1 MLDQAGVTFSG
12 SGMRLVFL
20 TELFPP
26 SVGGQE
32 VRFSE
37 IADALAARGH
47 SVTVLCVAHA
57 TGLPVQ
63 EQPHVRIVVLRHPVS
78 PSYRR
83 SRIFP
88 LPRSLMAILR
98 YAYAARKLVQSENFD
113 VIFMNQWPLLH
124 VLALPRPM
132 RRRAV
137 LDWCEIRTGRIYCW
151 FQNTLPRLVAANT
164 AVSEDVL
171 RHVNARGRT
180 GTAFLVPSGI
190 DVSRYV
196 AAGRAS
202 RHGLIYLGRVAAH
215 KNLPLL
221 IDTFDELC
229 RRGLRTTLTIAGAG
243 PAEADVAARAASSPF
258 AADIRI
264 LGSVDEPTKLRL
276 LAEAELFVL
285 PSWREGFPR
294 VVAEAMASG
303 LPVVTTRYPENG
315 TVGVVEEYG
324 CGLAADPT
332 PAALAD
338 AIGEGLQ
345 NWDVLAK
352 CARSGAPLL
361 DWGVVVDSLEQLL
374 TRVAAE
380 GRVVAPAFDNARA

>member
-1 MLDQAGVTFSG
+1 MLDQAGASFPS
-12 SGMRLVFL
+12 SGMRLAFL

-32 VRFSE
+32 VRFAE
-37 IADALAARGH
+37 IADALATRGH

-57 TGLPVQ
+57 AGLPAQ
-63 EQPHVRIVVLRHPVS
+63 ERAGVGVVVLRHPIA

-83 SRIFP
+83 SRVFP
-88 LPRSLMAILR
+88 LPRSLLAMLR
-98 YAYAARKLVQSENFD
+98 YALAARRLVRSEEFD

-137 LDWCEIRTGRIYCW
+137 LDWCEVRTGRIYRL
-151 FQNTLPRLVAANT
+151 FQDTLPRLVAANT
-164 AVSEDVL
+164 AVSGDVW
-171 RHVNARGRT
+171 RHVDARGRS
-180 GTAFLVPSGI
+180 GTTHLVPSGI

-196 AAGRAS
+196 AGARTS
-202 RHGLIYLGRVAAH
+202 RRGLIYLGRIAEH

-229 RRGLRTTLTIAGAG
+229 RRGQKTTLTIAGDG
-243 PAEADVAARAASSPF
+243 PAADEVAIRVAASPF

-264 LGSVDEPTKLRL
+264 LGPVDEATKLRL
-276 LAEAELFVL
+276 LTEAEVFVL
-285 PSWREGFPR
+285 PSRREGFPR

-303 LPVVTTRYPENG
+303 LPVVTTRYLENG
-315 TVGVVEEYG
+315 TVGVVEEHG
-324 CGLAADPT
+324 CGLAAEPN

-338 AIGEGLQ
+338 AIGEALQ
-345 NWDVLAK
+345 NWDVLA
-352 CARSGAPLL
+352 ARGRAGAMLL
-361 DWGVVVDSLEQLL
+361 DWSVVVDNLERLL
-374 TRVAAE
+374 ARVAAE
-380 GRVVAPAFDNARA
+380 AHSVAALGSAGA